1 MSFRKKPTVKAV
13 LSKIEAEEQKFSE
26 DLIERVVAA
35 AEIMDIR
42 DIATQMDTKVASA
55 ETVEDLAAGEVVIDV
70 RAPEEEEQSPLELE
84 GIEVKA
90 IPFFKLAT
98 QFADLDKSKTY
109 LLYCD
114 RGVMSKLQALY
125 LQEQGYDNVKVYRP

>member
-1 MSFRKKPTVKAV
+1 M
-13 LSKIEAEEQKFSE
+13 
-26 DLIERVVAA
+26 
-35 AEIMDIR
+35 
-42 DIATQMDTKVASA
+42 
-55 ETVEDLAAGEVVIDV
+55 
-70 RAPEEEEQSPLELE
+70 
-84 GIEVKA
+84 EVKT

-125 LQEQGYDNVKVYRP
+125 LIEQGHHNVKVYRP

>member
-1 MSFRKKPTVKAV
+1 
-13 LSKIEAEEQKFSE
+13 
-26 DLIERVVAA
+26 VVASA
-35 AEIMDIR
+35 VVMDIR
-42 DIATQMDTKVASA
+42 DIEAEMNQQVTETETVNNVAS
-55 ETVEDLAAGEVVIDV
+55 GEIIIDV
-70 RAPEEEEQSPLELE
+70 RAPEEEERSPLL
-84 GIEVKA
+84 IDNVMIKA

-125 LQEQGYDNVKVYRP
+125 LVEQGYTNVKVYRP